1 MNLLTR
7 LRSGRDVGVRGIST
21 IDDYINLWN
30 SFAYNGISYGLG
42 FTSTNGI
49 AQTLG
54 GQTTEMAPN
63 NFVGLATYAY
73 QQNGPVFACMLVRQ
87 LVFSSIRFQWQR
99 MRNGKPSDTYG
110 TKDLRLLERPWP
122 GGTTQDLLSRMIND
136 ADLAGNSYWYRDT
149 SLARLG
155 TAEPDSELVRLR
167 PDWVDIIVE
176 PRVIR
181 GGMAEVGG
189 GQLGWRKVGF
199 VYTERNGGDDNPIA
213 FLADEVVHFAPI
225 PDPMASFRG
234 MSWLTP
240 ILREIQ
246 ADQAMTRHQRAFFD
260 NGAPQPLDAKIMTP
274 SGWSTMGQ
282 MRVGSEVIGSDGKP
296 HKVLAVYPQG
306 VQDIYRVTFT
316 NGASTECTKN
326 HLWSVASAYD
336 RRLGVTRTMELA
348 EIMAG
353 GTHYPSGA
361 AKWSVPL
368 VAPIEFDSCGELPVD
383 PYLLGSLIGDGCFRA
398 NGRGQRTSGSIHL
411 AAHVD
416 DAAEQHDL
424 LAPLLPVGVQLI
436 RRPEAGKWERL
447 CFTRVNGSARANALT
462 VGIKQLGLF
471 DHLGYQKFVPQ
482 RYMRASVSARVAL
495 LQGLLDTDGSAER
508 RQPNEIRFC
517 NTSERLAGQV
527 AELVNGLGGLGTVK
541 KTRAALGNHKAQWSV
556 RITRLPEWIE
566 PFRLS
571 RKLDIYR
578 PTLRGGSYRY
588 IQSIELVGRKPA
600 QCISVDSYDHLYVT
614 DDYVLTHNTVNLV
627 ITHPPGATEDKV
639 KSWVQQMESQ
649 HAGAA
654 NAYKS
659 LNLYP
664 GADATPVGTNL
675 SEIDF
680 DNVRAG
686 GEVRIAAAAGVPA
699 VIVGLSK
706 GLDSSTYSN
715 YSQARRR
722 FADGTAH
729 PLWQNMAGSMQ
740 QLFKPPDAASRLWYD
755 ATDVPFLREDEKDAA
770 DIQGKRAATIAS
782 LIASG
787 FTPDSAVKAVEA
799 NDFIGL
805 LKHTGLTSVQLQKP
819 GETDNKGSSSDDD
832 SQSANGQGPQPT
844 PPDEGDSDD
853 GAS

>member
-1 MNLLTR
+1 MNLLQR
-7 LRSGRDVGVRGIST
+7 LNGGRGSSRGIST

-30 SFAYNGISYGLG
+30 QFTYNGLSYGLG
-42 FTSTNGI
+42 VGGTTGI
-49 AQTLG
+49 TQTLG
-54 GQTTEMAPN
+54 GQSTELAPN

-176 PRVIR
+176 PRIIR

-240 ILREIQ
+240 VLREIQ

-260 NGAPQPLDAKIMTP
+260 NGA
-274 SGWSTMGQ
+274 
-282 MRVGSEVIGSDGKP
+282 
-296 HKVLAVYPQG
+296 
-306 VQDIYRVTFT
+306 
-316 NGASTECTKN
+316 
-326 HLWSVASAYD
+326 
-336 RRLGVTRTMELA
+336 
-348 EIMAG
+348 
-353 GTHYPSGA
+353 
-361 AKWSVPL
+361 
-368 VAPIEFDSCGELPVD
+368 
-383 PYLLGSLIGDGCFRA
+383 
-398 NGRGQRTSGSIHL
+398 
-411 AAHVD
+411 
-416 DAAEQHDL
+416 
-424 LAPLLPVGVQLI
+424 
-436 RRPEAGKWERL
+436 
-447 CFTRVNGSARANALT
+447 
-462 VGIKQLGLF
+462 
-471 DHLGYQKFVPQ
+471 
-482 RYMRASVSARVAL
+482 
-495 LQGLLDTDGSAER
+495 
-508 RQPNEIRFC
+508 
-517 NTSERLAGQV
+517 
-527 AELVNGLGGLGTVK
+527 
-541 KTRAALGNHKAQWSV
+541 
-556 RITRLPEWIE
+556 
-566 PFRLS
+566 
-571 RKLDIYR
+571 
-578 PTLRGGSYRY
+578 
-588 IQSIELVGRKPA
+588 
-600 QCISVDSYDHLYVT
+600 
-614 DDYVLTHNTVNLV
+614 TVNLL
-627 ITHPPGATEDKV
+627 IKHPPGATEDKV

-740 QLFKPPDAASRLWYD
+740 QLFKPPDVASRLWYD